1 MRKKCWVPEVTRA
14 FGEARTSCPAPL
26 LPLDCH
32 ALLACAASGG
42 SSELRHMGSTCTD
55 KAFLQCGFSS
65 GRASGPSELLDKSN
79 EGMHKAFPPCE
90 SERGN

>member
-1 MRKKCWVPEVTRA
+1 
-14 FGEARTSCPAPL
+14 
-26 LPLDCH
+26 
-32 ALLACAASGG
+32 
-42 SSELRHMGSTCTD
+42 MGRVCID

-90 SERGN
+90 S